1 MSTAGMFFQD
11 VRRFLIAIAI
21 VVMSW
26 VLAAGASAALSG
38 CRPDP
43 ITDPSAY
50 QHRQEIK
57 AEATYEA
64 ETLACTA
71 KSKTLA
77 ESKACE
83 SLVDMR
89 WHVDAGAK

>member
-1 MSTAGMFFQD
+1 MLFQD

-38 CRPDP
+38 CHDPDP

-64 ETLACTA
+64 DTLACTA

-83 SLVDMR
+83 ALVDAR
-89 WHVDAGAK
+89 WHVDAGTK